1 MVSRRVFWHSVD
13 EGGQL
18 LNVLVVQPLDLKV
31 QVHVVS
37 SLTELML
44 LVFCKTTTATTA
56 EVKTGLK
63 SNQTHPRIYLF

>member
-1 MVSRRVFWHSVD
+1 MVSRRVFWHSVV
-13 EGGQL
+13 EGRQL

-44 LVFCKTTTATTA
+44 LMFCK
-56 EVKTGLK
+56 KQQPQQPK
-63 SNQTHPRIYLF
+63 

>member
-1 MVSRRVFWHSVD
+1 MVSRRVFWHSVF
-13 EGGQL
+13 EGRQV

-44 LVFCKTTTATTA
+44 LMFCKKTTATTA
-56 EVKTGLK
+56 KVNTGLK
-63 SNQTHPRIYLF
+63 SLSVRILIND